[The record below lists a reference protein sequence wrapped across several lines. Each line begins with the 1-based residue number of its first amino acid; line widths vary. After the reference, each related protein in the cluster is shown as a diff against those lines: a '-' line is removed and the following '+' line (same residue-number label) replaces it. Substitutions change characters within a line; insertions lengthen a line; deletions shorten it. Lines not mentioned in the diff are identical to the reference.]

1 VGMYDNKNSKNVTY
15 IITKIVIIGGIVN
28 GGMIVNSEI
37 ANGVT
42 SRKK

>member
-1 VGMYDNKNSKNVTY
+1 MYDNKNSKNVTY
-15 IITKIVIIGGIVN
+15 IITKIVIIGDIVN
-28 GGMIVNSEI
+28 GEMIVNSVI